1 MRKSLRELHKKYST
15 GRWGRTKKD
24 EVLSYPTPAEHKEET
39 PTASRPSTSDTSGQ
53 TTHPPRFAL
62 LSVEEILALPDPKW
76 VVDEFIP
83 SPSLAQL
90 YGASGVGKTFV
101 ALDVGLSVAAGIEW
115 LGTHE
120 VTQGPVV
127 YVAAEGHRGM
137 KTRVGAWLQ
146 HHGREVGELEDFRLI
161 AEALP
166 LANPRDVAALIQQV
180 DETFPERDLALL
192 VLDTQARCTEGL
204 DENSSKEM
212 GLAVAAADRL
222 KRSTGAAVLLIHHT
236 GYEKYHARGS
246 TAVQAALDS
255 QAVIKG
261 ATQAL
266 TLTCEK
272 QKDAEEFD
280 PIRIALIPVGDSLVP
295 VADTATSP
303 VRLQIARQ
311 ALAGMPEEA
320 LSELR
325 KHPTGLS
332 AKEWLEASGLKRS
345 TFFDVRNVLVEKGL
359 VDHRDRLYFAVEL
372 ESGESDF
379 PKSKSNQACS
389 GEVQRSTPP
398 LGGGLMDSDASEE
411 EENDDDEVDR
421 LSEAIECAST
431 ESSRTDGGVMTT
443 PTTTRSGRNNN

>member
-1 MRKSLRELHKKYST
+1 MKHREPRLLRRRTPEDGRRST
-15 GRWGRTKKD
+15 T
-24 EVLSYPTPAEHKEET
+24 TPAGT
-39 PTASRPSTSDTSGQ
+39 STSDTLGQ
-53 TTHPPRFAL
+53 TTQPPRFQL
-62 LSVEEILALPDPKW
+62 LTVEDILALPDPKW
-76 VVDEFIP
+76 VVDKFIP
-83 SPSLAQL
+83 STSLAQL
-90 YGASGVGKTFV
+90 YGKSGVGKTFV

-115 LGTHE
+115 LGTYE

-146 HHGREVGELEDFRLI
+146 HRGREIGDLEDFRLI
-161 AEALP
+161 GEALP
-166 LANPRDVAALIQQV
+166 LANPGDVGALIQQV
-180 DETFPERDLALL
+180 GETFPDRDLALV

-204 DENSSKEM
+204 DENSAKEM

-236 GYEKYHARGS
+236 GYENYHPRGS

-272 QKDAEEFD
+272 QKDAEAFA
-280 PIRIALIPVGDSLVP
+280 PIRIALIPVGNSLVP
-295 VADTATSP
+295 VADTASSP

-311 ALAGMPEEA
+311 ALAAMPEEA

-325 KHPTGLS
+325 KHPTGLG

-359 VDHRDRLYFAVEL
+359 VEHRERLYFAVDL
-372 ESGESDF
+372 ETNLPK
-379 PKSKSNQACS
+379 PKSNEACS

-398 LGGGLMDSDASEE
+398 LGGGLVDSDASEAATAVDQAVADAWE
-411 EENDDDEVDR
+411 E
-421 LSEAIECAST
+421 SK
-431 ESSRTDGGVMTT
+431 
-443 PTTTRSGRNNN
+443 